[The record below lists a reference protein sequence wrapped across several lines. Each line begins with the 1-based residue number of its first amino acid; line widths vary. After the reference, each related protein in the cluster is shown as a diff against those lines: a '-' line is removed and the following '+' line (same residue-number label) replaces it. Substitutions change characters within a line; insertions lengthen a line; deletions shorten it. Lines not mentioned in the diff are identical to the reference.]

1 MDLIAMELQNVP
13 PAPGR
18 GESAQPTQPAT
29 GAPPGHDQ
37 PQGGASGG
45 GFGGI
50 GMMLLM
56 FLPMLAVIFL
66 LNRSQSKKQK
76 EIESKLKK
84 GDRVL
89 TASGMVGK
97 LVEISPDSKYVKL
110 EINSGVKVEM
120 LKTAIQGLDTGDV
133 AAVAGKSEKGSSGKD
148 AAPDKK

>member
-13 PAPGR
+13 PAAGK
-18 GESAQPTQPAT
+18 GETAQPTQPAT
-29 GAPPGHDQ
+29 GAPPGHDL
-37 PQGGASGG
+37 PQGGAGG

-56 FLPMLAVIFL
+56 FLPMLAVIFW

-76 EIESKLKK
+76 DMEGKLKK

-97 LVEISPDSKYVKL
+97 LVEIGPESKYVKL
-110 EINSGVKVEM
+110 EITSGVKVEM
-120 LKTAIQGLDTGDV
+120 LKSAIQGLDTGDV
-133 AAVAGKSEKGSSGKD
+133 ASVAGKSEKGSSGKD
-148 AAPDKK
+148 AASDKK

>member
-18 GESAQPTQPAT
+18 GETAQPTQPAT

-37 PQGGASGG
+37 PPGGGG

-76 EIESKLKK
+76 ELESKLKK

-89 TASGMVGK
+89 TASGIVGK
-97 LVEISPDSKYVKL
+97 LVEIAPDSKYVKV
-110 EINSGVKVEM
+110 EITSGVKVEM

-133 AAVAGKSEKGSSGKD
+133 STVAGKAEKGASGKD

>member
-18 GESAQPTQPAT
+18 GEAAQPTQPAT
-29 GAPPGHDQ
+29 GAPPGHEAPQ
-37 PQGGASGG
+37 PGAGGS
-45 GFGGI
+45 FGGI

-76 EIESKLKK
+76 EMESKLKK
-84 GDRVL
+84 GDRVV
-89 TASGMVGK
+89 TASGMIGK
-97 LVEISPDSKYVKL
+97 LVEISNESKYVKI
-110 EINSGVKVEM
+110 EITSGVKVEM

-133 AAVAGKSEKGSSGKD
+133 AAVAGKSDKGSSGKD
-148 AAPDKK
+148 AASDKK